1 MKKFIPAIVA
11 IALIILVL
19 AGSFGMKLL
28 DRYSYSDDKQDL
40 KEYYGLTDGD
50 ESSVA
55 VVLQN
60 EKIDVQAK
68 LIDGRCYMDIKD
80 VQDLFIAEYYFEAL
94 DKKIEVEKFFLP
106 ESVFIEHYFR
116 DMEEETT
123 KTLMVNGKEVLN
135 NLLSWGRL
143 IVN

>member
-1 MKKFIPAIVA
+1 MKRVPFNIDELKIKYIDS
-11 IALIILVL
+11 IAAQYVYEIQEEARKKHLSPI
-19 AGSFGMKLL
+19 FK
-28 DRYSYSDDKQDL
+28 K
-40 KEYYGLTDGD
+40 
-50 ESSVA
+50 SVKR
-55 VVLQN
+55 VKV
-60 EKIDVQAK
+60 
-68 LIDGRCYMDIKD
+68 KD

-116 DMEEETT
+116 DMEEEAT
-123 KTLMVNGKEVLN
+123 KTLIVNGKEVLN

>member
-1 MKKFIPAIVA
+1 MKRVPFNI
-11 IALIILVL
+11 
-19 AGSFGMKLL
+19 
-28 DRYSYSDDKQDL
+28 DEL
-40 KEYYGLTDGD
+40 KMQY
-50 ESSVA
+50 
-55 VVLQN
+55 
-60 EKIDVQAK
+60 
-68 LIDGRCYMDIKD
+68 IDGVAEQYLKKIQEEAIEKNLSPVFKKNVKRARVKD

-106 ESVFIEHYFR
+106 ESVFIERYFR

-143 IVN
+143 TVN